1 MFDGMAENLKLTEV
15 QQAPMGPET
24 DREVEDLQQQQ
35 MLKIISK
42 GFYKELINFGVKEK
56 DIVSVSTHLLDCLIK
71 DKKIQKG
78 SNQFYNDLFRVSDI
92 KDNWATE
99 KKLSIEDVEISPLR
113 PELYNQVA
121 NWLSQPGIKYNF
133 IPALPDTE
141 SDLKKYL
148 EYHGRTYFGIYYCE
162 KPVGIIG
169 ADSLDHESKKLEMK
183 KLVGEL
189 NSQGKGIG
197 KHATF
202 VFLYYVFCIL
212 NFNKVFIHSGNANIR
227 NINLNS
233 KFGFELE
240 GLFLDDSLINST
252 WHNIVR
258 MGLLKSRWMEIFAD
272 S

>member
-1 MFDGMAENLKLTEV
+1 MAESPGATEG
-15 QQAPMGPET
+15 QQAPVSPEPEP
-24 DREVEDLQQQQ
+24 DVEDLQQQQ

-71 DKKIQKG
+71 NKKIQKG
-78 SNQFYNDLFRVSDI
+78 DDRYYNDLLSVSDI
-92 KDNWATE
+92 KDNWSTE
-99 KKLSIEDVEISPLR
+99 KKISIEDVEISPLR

-141 SDLKKYL
+141 SDLKEYL

-202 VFLYYVFCIL
+202 IFLYYAFCIL

-240 GLFLDDSLINST
+240 GLFLDDVQINRT
-252 WHNIVR
+252 RHNVVR
-258 MGLLKSRWMEIFAD
+258 MGLLKSRWMEIFAN